1 VTSMLLG
8 ARRRGAPKLPRDIR
22 VGPNEGGGGLGPG
35 HPKEMFIQSFY
46 PIPGIIRLVDSNFG
60 AFSEKFRGVFRRN
73 FGRFSEKFRAFF
85 GDKPPRSESK
95 NRINSRNLGAK
106 IF

>member
-22 VGPNEGGGGLGPG
+22 VGPNEGGGGLGGG
-35 HPKEMFIQSFY
+35 HPGERFFRSFY

-60 AFSEKFRGVFRRN
+60 AFSEKFRGVFEEISGVFRRN
-73 FGRFSEKFRAFF
+73 FGLFSEIN
-85 GDKPPRSESK
+85 PRDLS
-95 NRINSRNLGAK
+95 LK
-106 IF
+106 IG